1 MLEFGLSPLLL
12 FKNADIN
19 RNGVVSLEELEKSI
33 KKLLPEESL
42 SVEEIVSIMKALD
55 KNGNGELDEKE
66 FISTIGEARN
76 HNVTVIKRETTNKNA
91 RSDRN

>member
-55 KNGNGELDEKE
+55 KNGNG
-66 FISTIGEARN
+66 GAR
-76 HNVTVIKRETTNKNA
+76 
-91 RSDRN
+91 